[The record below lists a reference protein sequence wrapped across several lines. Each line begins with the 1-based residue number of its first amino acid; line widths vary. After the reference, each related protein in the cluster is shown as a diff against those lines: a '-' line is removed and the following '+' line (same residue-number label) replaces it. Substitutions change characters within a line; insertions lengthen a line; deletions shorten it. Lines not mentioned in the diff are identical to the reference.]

1 MVLEQKYLESLEWI
15 HSIGRFGIKPGLE
28 RIYALMERLG
38 NPHHHLKFL
47 HIGGTNGKGST
58 AAVAASVL
66 QAAGYQ
72 TALYTSPFLLSFTNR
87 MALNGQDIAPAE
99 LVEIVA
105 QIRPLVAEIS
115 ADPRLGQMTE
125 FEVVTALALTYF
137 ARRKPDIVVFEV
149 GLGGRLDATNLV
161 IPLVS
166 VITNVN
172 LEHTAILGNTVREIA
187 REKAGIVKSGAP
199 LVTAA
204 EDGETLA
211 VLEKK
216 CRDLESPLY
225 RVLPA
230 NLLNSFPQNSVGYSR
245 RKITVTGQFFS
256 YRGLNQKLDDLFLPL
271 RGHYQVINAAS
282 ALAAVELIC
291 GQGFM
296 VSEGALRRGLART
309 AWPGRL
315 EQLSSDPFV
324 ILDGAHNPA
333 AARQLAAA
341 VSEYFQFKRLILVL
355 GIMADKDI
363 QEMLRELI
371 PLADEVVLTR
381 PSLSRA
387 ADPVILAGY
396 IRQIPGFDKRVHVES
411 DLSRALTLALSLA
424 SRDDAV
430 LITGS
435 LYTISEA
442 KGLFKDY
449 PAVK

>member
-204 EDGETLA
+204 EDEETLA